1 MSAASSCKNEHP
13 AKGGVAIINNNM
25 FNLSSEIKK
34 VKHKIK
40 PFENDLIIVI
50 IIILVTF
57 TAFGLYRLAELRGNK
72 TPITIEKK
80 TETGESGILN
90 AEKLPASPASGFV
103 ASKNGTKYYYPWC
116 SGVSRIKEENKVW
129 FSSSDEA
136 KKAGYSPASNCK
148 GL

>member
-1 MSAASSCKNEHP
+1 
-13 AKGGVAIINNNM
+13 M
-25 FNLSSEIKK
+25 FNLANKIKQ
-34 VKHKIK
+34 VKDKIK
-40 PFENDLIIVI
+40 PIENDLIIVI

-57 TAFGLYRLAELRGNK
+57 TVFGLYKLAELRGNK

-80 TETGESGILN
+80 IAAGEKSVLN
-90 AEKLPASPASGFV
+90 AENTEKLFV

-129 FSSSDEA
+129 FSSADEA
-136 KKAGYSPASNCK
+136 KKAGFAPAANCK

>member
-1 MSAASSCKNEHP
+1 MSNLADKIKQVKN
-13 AKGGVAIINNNM
+13 
-25 FNLSSEIKK
+25 
-34 VKHKIK
+34 KIK
-40 PFENDLIIVI
+40 PFENDLIVVI

-57 TAFGLYRLAELRGNK
+57 TVFGLYKLAELRENK

-80 TETGESGILN
+80 TAIGEGNILN
-90 AEKLPASPASGFV
+90 AEKLFV

-129 FSSSDEA
+129 FSTADEA
-136 KKAGYSPASNCK
+136 KKAGFQPAANCK

>member
-1 MSAASSCKNEHP
+1 
-13 AKGGVAIINNNM
+13 M
-25 FNLSSEIKK
+25 FNLSSEVKK

-40 PFENDLIIVI
+40 SFENDLIIVI

-57 TAFGLYRLAELRGNK
+57 TSFGLYRLAELRGNK
-72 TPITIEKK
+72 TPITIRLEKK
-80 TETGESGILN
+80 TEIGESGIVD
-90 AEKLPASPASGFV
+90 AEKPFV

-129 FSSSDEA
+129 FSSADEA
-136 KKAGYSPASNCK
+136 KKAGFQPAANCK

>member
-1 MSAASSCKNEHP
+1 
-13 AKGGVAIINNNM
+13 M
-25 FNLSSEIKK
+25 FNLSSEVKK
-34 VKHKIK
+34 VKTRIK

-72 TPITIEKK
+72 APITIERK
-80 TETGESGILN
+80 TAIGEGGFLN
-90 AEKLPASPASGFV
+90 TEKLFV

-136 KKAGYSPASNCK
+136 KKAGLEPAANCK

>member
-1 MSAASSCKNEHP
+1 MSIP
-13 AKGGVAIINNNM
+13 TWVGVAINYNM
-25 FNLSSEIKK
+25 FNLADKIKQ

-57 TAFGLYRLAELRGNK
+57 TSFGLYKLAELRGNK
-72 TPITIEKK
+72 TLITIEKK
-80 TETGESGILN
+80 TEIGEGGILN
-90 AEKLPASPASGFV
+90 TEKLFV

-136 KKAGYSPASNCK
+136 KKAGFEPAANCK